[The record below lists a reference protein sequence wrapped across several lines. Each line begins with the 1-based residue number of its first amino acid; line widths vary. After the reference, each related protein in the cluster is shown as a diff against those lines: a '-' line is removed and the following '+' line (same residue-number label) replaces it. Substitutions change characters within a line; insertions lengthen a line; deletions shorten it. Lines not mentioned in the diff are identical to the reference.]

1 MEWNVEH
8 IAEREEASGAREWS
22 REIRSWKFLSR
33 AAMWLQDQA
42 RPARQGKARP
52 DAANHPPHLV
62 SSTRRCAFGERPE
75 TLERCSFVAVP
86 EGPVTVTDESQDC
99 VIVSKIFCPRPASC
113 GSLQSRR
120 SVSQQSPPSSSY
132 FLHFSSFLAFSAYTS
147 AYFLVTPNCVQV
159 RAPEA
164 EPARPIR
171 LREPPR
177 ISSLGKRRLRCSKEV
192 AKPPSIPFNIS

>member
-86 EGPVTVTDESQDC
+86 EGPRHRHRRIPGLRHRLENLLPSSGLHLNCDDPG
-99 VIVSKIFCPRPASC
+99 IVRVPAVSPLSLSAVSTIIIILPTLLVVSCFFCLHFRILFSHPQPCAGTCPRS
-113 GSLQSRR
+113 
-120 SVSQQSPPSSSY
+120 
-132 FLHFSSFLAFSAYTS
+132 
-147 AYFLVTPNCVQV
+147 
-159 RAPEA
+159 
-164 EPARPIR
+164 
-171 LREPPR
+171 
-177 ISSLGKRRLRCSKEV
+177 
-192 AKPPSIPFNIS
+192 